1 MGEILKHNFTD
12 DEIVAIY
19 YALQLQIETCND
31 DIAECEM
38 SKADIASAKRVIQH
52 CQSAAKPFYNYLKSH
67 GVQL

>member
-1 MGEILKHNFTD
+1 MKQIIDHNFTD

-19 YALQLQIETCND
+19 YALQLQIEKCNE

-52 CQSAAKPFYNYLKSH
+52 CQSAAKPFCDYLKSH